1 MKVTDLFAAAA
12 MLGMIMRNEKRPDKE
27 GTDAEWIT
35 HMAYHYAEQMLTS
48 KIDYEEEWRFQ
59 FEMGQRE
66 KDKE

>member
-27 GTDAEWIT
+27 GTDEEWIAC
-35 HMAYHYAEQMLTS
+35 MAYHYAEQMLTN
-48 KIDYEEEWRFQ
+48 KIEYEEEWRYQ
-59 FEMGQRE
+59 FEISQYE